1 MFSIISIVRFWKYRE
16 LLLYCTLDE
25 NIVRKIHL
33 LKKPA
38 AGAARIRKCEKKL
51 ITPPLDKGG
60 LDPRRGG
67 GYYVTVG
74 KWLRRNHGFFLLF
87 VNKHIISLKNK
98 NEIPN

>member
-1 MFSIISIVRFWKYRE
+1 MFSIISILRFWKYRE

-33 LKKPA
+33 FKNSA
-38 AGAARIRKCEKKL
+38 AGAAQIRKCEKKL
-51 ITPPLDKGG
+51 ITPPPLDKEG

-74 KWLRRNHGFFLLF
+74 TSTHVSQI
-87 VNKHIISLKNK
+87 VNPFMSF
-98 NEIPN
+98 

>member
-67 GYYVTVG
+67 VL
-74 KWLRRNHGFFLLF
+74 LRDGW
-87 VNKHIISLKNK
+87 
-98 NEIPN
+98 